1 MKNFLHFC
9 KVNDIYYMNTKINKV
24 KNSVL
29 DMHQKII
36 KVTKTD
42 YTLDNGDVY
51 EHTFDIDE
59 NITVDEFQTL
69 LDNAKN
75 IIVETLTKIENNKL

>member
-1 MKNFLHFC
+1 MIF
-9 KVNDIYYMNTKINKV
+9 IYLNTKINKLKKSLLDV
-24 KNSVL
+24 QPKVL
-29 DMHQKII
+29 

-59 NITVDEFQTL
+59 NITVEEFQSL

-75 IIVETLTKIENNKL
+75 IIVETINKIENDEV

>member
-1 MKNFLHFC
+1 MKNFLYFC

-59 NITVDEFQTL
+59 NITVDEIQTL

>member
-1 MKNFLHFC
+1 MQP
-9 KVNDIYYMNTKINKV
+9 KVV
-24 KNSVL
+24 
-29 DMHQKII
+29 

-59 NITVDEFQTL
+59 NITIEEFQSL
-69 LDNAKN
+69 LDNANN
-75 IIVETLTKIENNKL
+75 IIVKTLNKIENDEV

>member
-1 MKNFLHFC
+1 MKNFLYFC
-9 KVNDIYYMNTKINKV
+9 KVNDFYYMNTKINKV

>member
-1 MKNFLHFC
+1 
-9 KVNDIYYMNTKINKV
+9 MNTKINKI

-29 DMHQKII
+29 NMRQKVI

-59 NITVDEFQTL
+59 NITVDEFQSL
-69 LDNAKN
+69 LDNAKS
-75 IIVETLTKIENNKL
+75 IIVETLNKIENNKV

>member
-1 MKNFLHFC
+1 
-9 KVNDIYYMNTKINKV
+9 MNTKINKL
-24 KNSVL
+24 KKL
-29 DMHQKII
+29 LLYMQQKVF

-59 NITVDEFQTL
+59 NITVEEFQLL

-75 IIVETLTKIENNKL
+75 IIVETINKIENDEI

>member
-1 MKNFLHFC
+1 
-9 KVNDIYYMNTKINKV
+9 MNTKINKL
-24 KNSVL
+24 KKSLL
-29 DMHQKII
+29 DRQPKVV

-59 NITVDEFQTL
+59 NITVEEFQSL

-75 IIVETLTKIENNKL
+75 IIVETLNKIGNNEV

>member
-1 MKNFLHFC
+1 
-9 KVNDIYYMNTKINKV
+9 MNTKINKV
-24 KNSVL
+24 KKSVL
-29 DMHQKII
+29 NMRQKVI

-59 NITVDEFQTL
+59 NITVDEFQSL
-69 LDNAKN
+69 LDNAKS
-75 IIVETLTKIENNKL
+75 IIVETLNKIENNKV

>member
-1 MKNFLHFC
+1 
-9 KVNDIYYMNTKINKV
+9 MNTKINKLKKSLLAMRPKVV
-24 KNSVL
+24 KV
-29 DMHQKII
+29 K
-36 KVTKTD
+36 KTD

-59 NITVDEFQTL
+59 NITVQEFQSL

-75 IIVETLTKIENNKL
+75 IIVETLNKIENNEV

>member
-1 MKNFLHFC
+1 MQP
-9 KVNDIYYMNTKINKV
+9 KVV
-24 KNSVL
+24 
-29 DMHQKII
+29 
-36 KVTKTD
+36 KVTKTN

-59 NITVDEFQTL
+59 NITVDEFQSL

-75 IIVETLTKIENNKL
+75 IIVETLNKIENDEV

>member
-1 MKNFLHFC
+1 MQP
-9 KVNDIYYMNTKINKV
+9 KVV
-24 KNSVL
+24 
-29 DMHQKII
+29 

-42 YTLDNGDVY
+42 YTLVNGDVY

-59 NITVDEFQTL
+59 NITVEEFQSL

-75 IIVETLTKIENNKL
+75 IIVETLNKIENNEV

>member
-1 MKNFLHFC
+1 
-9 KVNDIYYMNTKINKV
+9 MNTKINKLKKSLLGMQPKV
-24 KNSVL
+24 V
-29 DMHQKII
+29 

-42 YTLDNGDVY
+42 YTLENGNVY

-59 NITVDEFQTL
+59 NITVEEFQSL

-75 IIVETLTKIENNKL
+75 IIVETLNKIENDEV

>member
-1 MKNFLHFC
+1 MQP
-9 KVNDIYYMNTKINKV
+9 KVV
-24 KNSVL
+24 
-29 DMHQKII
+29 

-59 NITVDEFQTL
+59 NITVDECQSL

-75 IIVETLTKIENNKL
+75 IIVETINKIGNDEV